1 MNKKLYV
8 GNLSSETSDAELQEL
23 FGKAGK
29 VESVRVMRDT
39 ITGRG
44 RGFAFV
50 DMASERDAQNAV
62 SMFNEY
68 ALHGRRLTVN
78 EARPQERKAGGY
90 RPGGRGR
97 W

>member
-1 MNKKLYV
+1 MKDMV
-8 GNLSSETSDAELQEL
+8 
-23 FGKAGK
+23 
-29 VESVRVMRDT
+29 
-39 ITGRG
+39 TGRA

-50 DMASERDAQNAV
+50 DMASEQDAKNAV

-68 ALHGRRLTVN
+68 ALHGRSLTVN
-78 EARPQERKAGGY
+78 EAHPQERKAGGAGGY